1 MQHERSRPCPQ
12 NALGSDLCPPS
23 IKVLV
28 SSIFPPSTMFYT
40 DGVYAVL
47 WDVTSHKSVTANILG
62 GPTVFIF
69 REEEN
74 GSRRFLLKIINITT
88 KVRGVIS

>member
-1 MQHERSRPCPQ
+1 MQHERSRPCTQ

-28 SSIFPPSTMFYT
+28 SSIFPLSTMFYT

-47 WDVTSHKSVTANILG
+47 WDVTSHKSVSANISEDLQSSFSGKKKMEAG
-62 GPTVFIF
+62 G
-69 REEEN
+69 
-74 GSRRFLLKIINITT
+74 S
-88 KVRGVIS
+88 S

>member
-1 MQHERSRPCPQ
+1 
-12 NALGSDLCPPS
+12 
-23 IKVLV
+23 
-28 SSIFPPSTMFYT
+28 MFYT

-88 KVRGVIS
+88 KVRGVISQNALSLTLKAVRTSEFAPVA